1 MKKIMIG
8 TLLLC
13 ILHAIIIVNRNLGIN
28 VFLFNF
34 PLVIFILMNLKEN
47 KCIKNKKG
55 LVLIVPILILSLT
68 YGIYDNDLKYLNSIA
83 IPVLYLLCY
92 IFTMKKMDGIID
104 ILIEILNIMI
114 KPLNAI
120 GNYAKECKNLIIKDK
135 EIPEKTKQIIKSVF
149 IITPI
154 IIIVLLLLSSA
165 DAIFNNIF
173 SSFFEKYK
181 NISVENIM
189 IQVIS
194 FGLLFF
200 YLGSTI
206 LFLSKDYLE
215 DKRVKKQHQKK
226 DPLTISLLIT
236 ILNVIYMIFDAIQ
249 INSLLLHRVAIG
261 FNYAE
266 YARSGFFQLM
276 WISIINLIILLS
288 SKKTEETKWIKVMSL
303 GMVLLTLIIIISSFY
318 RMYLYEQAYGYTFL
332 RLGVYT
338 ILATEGILLLPTVF
352 YILNSKVNILKYY
365 ASIIII
371 IYTLINL
378 VSVDTIITT
387 NNINRYKSTGKIDI
401 YYLMNY
407 NYDNINQLRK
417 LEKKLEKKEPYD
429 ANQLRIYIEKMDK
442 RNEINWVEFNLAK
455 WNAQKNSTWKE

>member
-34 PLVIFILMNLKEN
+34 PLVIFILLNLKEN

-55 LVLIVPILILSLT
+55 LVLMIPILILSLT

-83 IPVLYLLCY
+83 IPTLYLLWY

-135 EIPEKTKQIIKSVF
+135 EIPERTKQIIKSVF

-165 DAIFNNIF
+165 DSIFNNIF

-206 LFLSKDYLE
+206 LFLSKEYLE

-401 YYLMNY
+401 YYLMNS

-417 LEKKLEKKEPYD
+417 LEKKLEKKQPYD

-442 RNEINWVEFNLAK
+442 RNEIDWVEFNLAK